1 MTPIN
6 RPSQIFLATCGLAF
20 FSIAFQALYDPQLIM
35 DLVQNELTNINS
47 RNSIRAFYGG
57 VNLAF
62 GGYMIYSSSHRP
74 EPALILLLLYTGGF
88 FLGRMVGFFSDGTLV
103 SPFIISWTIIEF
115 VLFSISLLLLRRLRK
130 NAA

>member
-1 MTPIN
+1 M
-6 RPSQIFLATCGLAF
+6 TCGLAF

-62 GGYMIYSSSHRP
+62 GGYMLYSSSHRP
-74 EPALILLLLYTGGF
+74 EPALILLVLYTGGF
-88 FLGRMVGFFSDGTLV
+88 FLGRIVGFFSDGTLV

-115 VLFSISLLLLRRLRK
+115 TLFSISLILLRKLRK
-130 NAA
+130 HTA